1 MFNPNATII
10 NCSKCGDITEQ
21 EIINGKT
28 IKNCKRCR
36 AENNNKKKNN
46 KSNTPPIKY
55 EQLPN
60 EEFYKG
66 EQILYVDNIKV
77 EQDSTTTSPRGQEQA
92 EDEEKTEEQQKQRR
106 QEEHEQKLKQAREE
120 QEAEF
125 KRILKE
131 KEEQQEAEQPKEKTI
146 KELLNDILN
155 KLDNPATINDNNNNK
170 QEDTT
175 PIINNILNTINNN
188 DNKLN
193 DFIKEQQLKN
203 KIIINKLDNILKAI
217 T

>member
-1 MFNPNATII
+1 MFNPNAKII

-55 EQLPN
+55 EQAPN

-77 EQDSTTTSPRGQEQA
+77 EQDSTTTEEQA
-92 EDEEKTEEQQKQRR
+92 EDE
-106 QEEHEQKLKQAREE
+106 
-120 QEAEF
+120 
-125 KRILKE
+125 E